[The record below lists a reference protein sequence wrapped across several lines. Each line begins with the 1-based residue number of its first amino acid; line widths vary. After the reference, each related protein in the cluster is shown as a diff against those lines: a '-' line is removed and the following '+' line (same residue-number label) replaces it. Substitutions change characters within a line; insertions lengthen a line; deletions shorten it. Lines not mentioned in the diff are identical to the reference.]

1 MLVSSGNYH
10 DAPSKN
16 DKIETPDKP
25 NALFVA
31 GMNLKVRDDS
41 KDYAALTLGNYML
54 GGGFLNS
61 RLAVR
66 IRQKE
71 GISYGVGSG
80 LSAQS
85 LDSVGTFTANAIYN
99 PENVNRLE
107 TAFREELDRVL
118 KDGFTAEEV
127 DKAKQGWLQQQ
138 LQNRSS
144 DGFLVSLFS
153 QQAVSAG
160 R

>member
-1 MLVSSGNYH
+1 
-10 DAPSKN
+10 
-16 DKIETPDKP
+16 
-25 NALFVA
+25 
-31 GMNLKVRDDS
+31 
-41 KDYAALTLGNYML
+41 
-54 GGGFLNS
+54 
-61 RLAVR
+61 VR

-127 DKAKQGWLQQQ
+127 EKAKQGWLQQQ

-153 QQAVSAG
+153 SQAVTGRTMTYNTQFEKWVESLTPNDINSAMRKYIDQSKITIVKAG
-160 R
+160 DFKNHPPKSPSVVP